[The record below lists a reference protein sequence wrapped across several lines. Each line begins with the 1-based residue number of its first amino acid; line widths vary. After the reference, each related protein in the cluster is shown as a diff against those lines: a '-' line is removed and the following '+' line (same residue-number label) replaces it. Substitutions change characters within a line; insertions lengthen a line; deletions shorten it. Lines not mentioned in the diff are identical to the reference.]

1 MGKPQDVQVLYFA
14 LPLRRRTSSQVLAT
28 VQSMV
33 LRMKSQGLQI
43 QRVHSDRARE
53 LRTEPLKRWMLQHG
67 ILSTYTEGQ
76 APQQNG
82 RAEAAVKWLKNE
94 VRLLLSSTGLPRS
107 CWATAGGHATAVQ
120 RSKVLGNSGA
130 PLLPY
135 GTKIHLR
142 PKNYG
147 KNQNPTSWD
156 LRWKAGVYVGP
167 SLDVQGGHVVKFEDG
182 SYTTTKHVRPNL
194 VDANQIVDLGQYEAV
209 VPVPTKRYRRKTTLD
224 DEPMDPDE
232 EAIEPYDPNHPAA
245 HYAMGLL
252 DEENL
257 IPDQLET
264 LVHLLPSTSK
274 VPRRFGEFEQEKKLW
289 SAGAFVHGGVL
300 GVKRATTTFPIT
312 TMVFVKYLKQLAP
325 DFKFNA
331 IAVNVDIQTQE
342 HKDATIRAGA

>member
-1 MGKPQDVQVLYFA
+1 MLYFA

-43 QRVHSDRARE
+43 QRVHSDGARE

-120 RSKVLGNSGA
+120 RSKVLGNNSGA

-142 PKNYG
+142 SKNYG
-147 KNQNPTSWD
+147 KNQK
-156 LRWKAGVYVGP
+156 REAGIFVGRLA
-167 SLDVQGGHVVKFEDG
+167 STLALLWMFRED
-182 SYTTTKHVRPNL
+182 
-194 VDANQIVDLGQYEAV
+194 
-209 VPVPTKRYRRKTTLD
+209 
-224 DEPMDPDE
+224 M
-232 EAIEPYDPNHPAA
+232 
-245 HYAMGLL
+245 
-252 DEENL
+252 
-257 IPDQLET
+257 
-264 LVHLLPSTSK
+264 
-274 VPRRFGEFEQEKKLW
+274 W
-289 SAGAFVHGGVL
+289 
-300 GVKRATTTFPIT
+300 
-312 TMVFVKYLKQLAP
+312 
-325 DFKFNA
+325 
-331 IAVNVDIQTQE
+331 
-342 HKDATIRAGA
+342 